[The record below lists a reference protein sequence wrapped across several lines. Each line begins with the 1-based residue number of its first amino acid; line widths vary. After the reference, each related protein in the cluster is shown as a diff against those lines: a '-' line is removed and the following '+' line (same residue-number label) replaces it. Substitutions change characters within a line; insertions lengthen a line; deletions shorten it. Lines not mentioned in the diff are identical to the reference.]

1 MQVSHIH
8 NILGLVSDWRIPFK
22 LCLLFSGMDVGA
34 RNRLLECSD
43 CHSLYHQECHKPG
56 VTEDSF
62 ENWVC
67 FSCKVSCFYKCTSV
81 VLTCYV
87 LYRKQVKN

>member
-1 MQVSHIH
+1 M
-8 NILGLVSDWRIPFK
+8 NF
-22 LCLLFSGMDVGA
+22 FSGMDVGA

-67 FSCKVSCFYKCTSV
+67 FNCKVNNFITYNPEADLFRNVNFMSFLIKSV
-81 VLTCYV
+81 IFLGG
-87 LYRKQVKN
+87 